1 MRKIKK
7 FQDKKITIRFLE
19 RADIKKAEKFRRF
32 INELI
37 DDETAFIKMKTKKTL
52 KQEKEWIGDNLEEI
66 KKQRTV
72 MLAAEENDKVIA
84 ITSISLGI
92 ERQSHIGEFAI
103 SMFKDCRGIGLGKYL
118 MKEILKLAKS
128 KLKPKPLMIKLGVYS
143 TNKIAVSLYKKTG
156 FKIIAKIP
164 NQFNFNGKLFDEIV
178 MLKKL

>member
-7 FQDKKITIRFLE
+7 FQKKKITIRFLE
-19 RADIKKAEKFRRF
+19 QADIKKAEKFRKF

-52 KQEKEWIGDNLEEI
+52 KQEKEWIGDNLKEI
-66 KKQRTV
+66 KKHQTV
-72 MLAAEENDKVIA
+72 MLAAEENDKIVAA
-84 ITSISLGI
+84 ISISLKP

-103 SMFKDCRGIGLGKYL
+103 SMLKDCRGIGLGKYL
-118 MKEILKLAKS
+118 MKEILKLGKN
-128 KLKPKPLMIKLGVYS
+128 KLKPKPLMIRLGVYS

-156 FKIIAKIP
+156 FEIIAKIP
-164 NQFNFNGKLFDEIV
+164 NQFNFNGKLFDETI